1 MILEKLEGD
10 LFKPDYKSLSIV
22 NLSNFVLN
30 HFKAQTIHTPY
41 PLEDLAP
48 GITQNVEKIVFF
60 LIDALGMHSLEKLMN
75 KERVFHEYTILRAT
89 SVFPTTTSAAITSLL
104 TATTPIE
111 HGVLGYI
118 LYIKQLG
125 TLLNMIELSSPIMGK
140 VTSTLSSR
148 DLMFEKTVFERLLE
162 VGVRSF
168 VITSKTIRNSGLSTL
183 VNAGA
188 SIRSYQ
194 SFGDMFSKFREILQE
209 DGPSFSFVY
218 WGLLDS
224 IGHKLGIDSDAFESE
239 LYWLLKMLSREI
251 LPILPRNVLLVILGD
266 HGQIHTPWE
275 REVWWSWKDDIS
287 KFFSIPPGGEM
298 RMMHIYTTEQKEV
311 IKYLSEKYAD
321 RALIMTKE
329 EALNLQLFGNT
340 ASVLNKSIER
350 IGEVILIA
358 KENYS
363 FYFKYTGKEESL
375 KSKHGGLTLQ
385 ELIVP
390 LMLFRR

>member
-10 LFKPDYKSLSIV
+10 LFKPDYKSSSIV

-30 HFKAQTIHTPY
+30 HFKAQIVHTPY

-75 KERVFHEYTILRAT
+75 KERVFHEYTILKAT

-148 DLMFEKTVFERLLE
+148 DLMFEKTIFERLLE
-162 VGVRSF
+162 VGVKSF
-168 VITSKTIRNSGLSTL
+168 VLTSKTIRNSGLSTL

-194 SFGDMFSKFREILQE
+194 SFGDMFSKFREILLE
-209 DGPSFSFVY
+209 DGLSFSFVY

-266 HGQIHTPWE
+266 HGQIYTPWE

-287 KFFSIPPGGEM
+287 RFFSIPPGGEM

-340 ASVLNKSIER
+340 TSVPNKSIER
-350 IGEVILIA
+350 IGEVIVIA

-375 KSKHGGLTLQ
+375 KSKHGSLTLQ
-385 ELIVP
+385 ELMVP